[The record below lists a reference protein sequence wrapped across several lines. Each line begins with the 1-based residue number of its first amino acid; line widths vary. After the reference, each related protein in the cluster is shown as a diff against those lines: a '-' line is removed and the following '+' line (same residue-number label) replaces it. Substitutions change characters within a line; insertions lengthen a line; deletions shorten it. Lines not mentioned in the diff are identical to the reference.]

1 MTIETFSFCPRVNPE
16 GAFTQR
22 TRSIKFGDGYTQR
35 SGDGINGESQSWP
48 LTFVGDQAFVKQ
60 IISFLRRHKGYIVFQ
75 WVNPLSELGLY
86 CCPDGFN
93 VTAMGKNSR
102 GDHVFQL
109 TATFI
114 TAYHP

>member
-1 MTIETFSFCPRVNPE
+1 MAIETFSFYPRVNPE

-22 TRSIKFGDGYTQR
+22 TRSIQFGDGYTQR
-35 SGDGINGESQSWP
+35 AGDGINGELQSWP
-48 LTFVGDQAFVKQ
+48 LTFVGNQAHIQ
-60 IISFLRRHKGYIVFQ
+60 PIIAFLRRHKGYNAFQ
-75 WVNPLSELGLY
+75 WVNPLAELGLY

-102 GDHVFQL
+102 SDQVFQL
-109 TATFI
+109 TATFV

>member
-1 MTIETFSFCPRVNPE
+1 MAIETFTFCPRVNPE

-22 TRSIKFGDGYTQR
+22 IRSVQFGDGYTQR
-35 SGDGINGESQSWP
+35 SGDGINIESQSWP
-48 LTFVGDQAFVKQ
+48 ITFVGSTDLIRPIVA
-60 IISFLRRHKGYIVFQ
+60 FLRRHNGYIAFQ

-93 VTAMGKNSR
+93 VTAQGKNAS
-102 GDHVFQL
+102 GVQMFQI
-109 TATFI
+109 TATLI